1 MKTQELR
8 RSIARERSRAAAGRG
23 SSTALVG
30 FDVGGTKCAVS
41 LARGSRVEEVLRV
54 PTGSYPNTLDTVVDC
69 VRSLGLGR
77 SIRMGISCGGPLDSV
92 AGRIMNPPNLSRS
105 WHGARVVA
113 DVRRRLGAEAFL
125 MNDANACAL
134 AEWRFGAGR
143 GARQMIFITGGTGF
157 GAGIIVNGE
166 LLEGA
171 TGDAGEIGHVRL
183 RGEGPLGFGKFG
195 SVEGFCSG
203 GGIARAAE
211 LAGHAGVAAQQVFA
225 AAKAGEQW
233 AAEIVEQT
241 ASRWGEALAILVD
254 LFNPERIVLGGIY
267 PRARA
272 ALDPIL
278 RGVLRREALGRAL
291 RACKIVPAR
300 LGETIGSHGAIAAAI
315 YAGERLEISAA
326 RTGRRTS
333 GPRDA

>member
-1 MKTQELR
+1 MSTPELR
-8 RSIARERSRAAAGRG
+8 RTIARELSRATAGRG
-23 SSTALVG
+23 SSSALVG

-41 LARGSRVEEVLRV
+41 VARRGCVEEVLRV
-54 PTGSYPNTLDTVVDC
+54 PTGSYPQILDTVVAC
-69 VRSLGLGR
+69 VRGLDLGR
-77 SIRMGISCGGPLDSV
+77 SIRMGISCGGPLDSA
-92 AGRIMNPPNLSRS
+92 AGRILNPPNLSRS

-143 GARQMIFITGGTGF
+143 GARHMIFITGGTGF
-157 GAGIIVNGE
+157 GAGIIANGE
-166 LLEGA
+166 LLEGV

-183 RGEGPLGFGKFG
+183 RGDGPLGFGKFG

-211 LAGHAGVAAQQVFA
+211 LAGHAGVTAQHVFA
-225 AAKAGEQW
+225 AAKVGEKW
-233 AAEIVEQT
+233 AAEAVEQT
-241 ASRWGEALAILVD
+241 AARWGEALAILVD

-291 RACKIVPAR
+291 RACKIVPAQ

-315 YAGERLEISAA
+315 YGGERRDAIAA
-326 RTGRRTS
+326 RKRRGTS
-333 GPRDA
+333 DRRGE

>member
-1 MKTQELR
+1 MQTPELR
-8 RSIARERSRAAAGRG
+8 RTIARELSRASSGTGR
-23 SSTALVG
+23 STALVG

-41 LARGSRVEEVLRV
+41 VARRGAVEEVLRV
-54 PTGSYPNTLDTVVDC
+54 PTGSYRDILDTVVDC
-69 VRSLGLGR
+69 VRSLDLGR
-77 SIRMGISCGGPLDSV
+77 RIRMGISCGGPLDAA
-92 AGRIMNPPNLSRS
+92 AGRILNPPNLARS

-113 DVRRRLGAEAFL
+113 DVRRRLGAEAIL

-143 GARQMIFITGGTGF
+143 GARQMVFITGGTGF

-183 RGEGPLGFGKFG
+183 RDDGPLGFGKFG

-211 LAGHAGVAAQQVFA
+211 LAGHKDVTAQHVFA
-225 AAKAGEQW
+225 AAKAEEKW
-233 AAEIVEQT
+233 AAEIVGQT
-241 ASRWGEALAILVD
+241 AARWGEALAILVD

-272 ALDPIL
+272 ALDSIM

-291 RACKIVPAR
+291 RACKIVPAQ

-315 YAGERLEISAA
+315 HGAERREVSSTRSGA
-326 RTGRRTS
+326 RTS
-333 GPRDA
+333 GRRGA